1 MFSRRI
7 NEELELRPVDE
18 RYAEELTA
26 LVRRDIAH
34 LKPWMPWATERYSVE
49 DAREFIRRQIRQ
61 YAEDQGFATLIFFR
75 GRVAGSIGYNLIDW
89 SNRKADIGY
98 WLGAEFMGR
107 GIMTRACRAIV
118 SRLLEESGYRVAA
131 VAGAEEALEVFAA
144 EDVAVTLTDIRMAGT
159 DGLALLDRIKDIDP
173 EALVVVMTA
182 YSSVDSAV
190 AALRKGAYD
199 YITKP
204 FVNEDLLQS
213 VKNALRQR
221 ELFRENRLLRRE
233 LDRRYSF
240 SEIIGT
246 SEALQQV
253 FRLVEKVAAT
263 NTNILV
269 YGESGTGKELFARAI
284 HHNSPRAGRPFVAI
298 NCGALPETLLES
310 ELFGHT
316 KGAFTGA
323 TQSRPGLFRS
333 AEGGTVFL
341 DEIGEIS
348 QALQVRLLRAV
359 QEHEVTPVGS
369 SAPVPFDARVI
380 AATNRD
386 LEREVSEGRFRE
398 DLFYRLNV
406 IEIHLPPLR
415 ERREDIPL
423 LARHFVKRT
432 AREQGQD
439 EKSVEPSA
447 MTALINYNWPGNV
460 RELQNAVERAFTLS
474 GERVDLDSLPPRV
487 RDAAGG
493 ALPVRDP
500 DGLRPTLAEVE
511 RRHILET
518 LAAVNQDKVRA
529 ANILGIDLS
538 TLYRKLK
545 RYDAV

>member
-1 MFSRRI
+1 MNTSPLI
-7 NEELELRPVDE
+7 L
-18 RYAEELTA
+18 
-26 LVRRDIAH
+26 I
-34 LKPWMPWATERYSVE
+34 
-49 DAREFIRRQIRQ
+49 
-61 YAEDQGFATLIFFR
+61 AEDEDL
-75 GRVAGSIGYNLIDW
+75 
-89 SNRKADIGY
+89 
-98 WLGAEFMGR
+98 M
-107 GIMTRACRAIV
+107 RAILT
-118 SRLLEESGYRVAA
+118 RLLEDAGYRVVA
-131 VAGAEEALEVFAA
+131 VANAEEALERFAA
-144 EDVAVTLTDIRMAGT
+144 EDIAVTLTDIRMTGM
-159 DGLALLDRIKDIDP
+159 DGLALLDHLKSIDA
-173 EALVVVMTA
+173 EALVIVMTA

-221 ELFRENRLLRRE
+221 ELFRENRALRRE

-246 SEALQQV
+246 SEALQAV
-253 FRLVEKVAAT
+253 FRLVEKVAGT
-263 NTNILV
+263 NTNILIQ
-269 YGESGTGKELFARAI
+269 GESGTGKELIARAI
-284 HHNSPRAGRPFVAI
+284 HHNSPRSTRPFVAV
-298 NCGALPETLLES
+298 NCGAIPETLLES

-323 TQSRPGLFRS
+323 VANKLGLFRT

-348 QALQVRLLRAV
+348 SAMQVRLLRAV

-369 SAPVPFDARVI
+369 SNAVSFDARI
-380 AATNRD
+380 ICATNRD
-386 LEREVSEGRFRE
+386 LEKEVSEGRFRE

-406 IEIHLPPLR
+406 IEIYLPPLR

-423 LARHFVKRT
+423 LARSFITRT
-432 AREQGQD
+432 AHEQQRV
-439 EKSVEPSA
+439 EKAVAPEAMSA
-447 MTALINYNWPGNV
+447 FINYSWPGNV
-460 RELQNAVERAFTLS
+460 RELQNAIERAFTLS
-474 GERVDLDSLPPRV
+474 NDEIDLDSLPPRV

-493 ALPVRDP
+493 HTTTRDP
-500 DGLRPTLAEVE
+500 DGLRPTLEEVE
-511 RRHILET
+511 RRHIFET
-518 LAAVNQDKVRA
+518 LASVNQDKARA

>member
-1 MFSRRI
+1 MSTQPLI
-7 NEELELRPVDE
+7 
-18 RYAEELTA
+18 
-26 LVRRDIAH
+26 LV
-34 LKPWMPWATERYSVE
+34 
-49 DAREFIRRQIRQ
+49 
-61 YAEDQGFATLIFFR
+61 AEDEDL
-75 GRVAGSIGYNLIDW
+75 
-89 SNRKADIGY
+89 
-98 WLGAEFMGR
+98 M
-107 GIMTRACRAIV
+107 RAIV
-118 SRLLEESGYRVAA
+118 TRLLEDSGYRVAGA
-131 VAGAEEALEVFAA
+131 ASAEEALEVFAA
-144 EDVAVTLTDIRMAGT
+144 EDVAVTLTDIRMSGM
-159 DGLALLDRIKDIDP
+159 DGLALLDRVKDIDP

-182 YSSVDSAV
+182 FSSVDSAV

-221 ELFRENRLLRRE
+221 ELFRENRALRRE

-246 SEALQQV
+246 SESLQRV

-269 YGESGTGKELFARAI
+269 YGESGTGKELVARAI
-284 HHNSPRAGRPFVAI
+284 HHNSPRADRPFVAI

-323 TQSRPGLFRS
+323 VNARPGLFRS

-359 QEHEVTPVGS
+359 QEHEVTPLGS
-369 SAPVPFDARVI
+369 SAPARFDARI
-380 AATNRD
+380 ICATNRD
-386 LEREVSEGRFRE
+386 LEREVTEGRFRE

-406 IEIHLPPLR
+406 IEVHLPPLR

-439 EKSVEPSA
+439 EKPIEPAA

-460 RELQNAVERAFTLS
+460 R
-474 GERVDLDSLPPRV
+474 
-487 RDAAGG
+487 
-493 ALPVRDP
+493 
-500 DGLRPTLAEVE
+500 
-511 RRHILET
+511 
-518 LAAVNQDKVRA
+518 
-529 ANILGIDLS
+529 
-538 TLYRKLK
+538 
-545 RYDAV
+545 

>member
-1 MFSRRI
+1 MNTPPLI
-7 NEELELRPVDE
+7 
-18 RYAEELTA
+18 
-26 LVRRDIAH
+26 LV
-34 LKPWMPWATERYSVE
+34 
-49 DAREFIRRQIRQ
+49 
-61 YAEDQGFATLIFFR
+61 AEDEDL
-75 GRVAGSIGYNLIDW
+75 
-89 SNRKADIGY
+89 
-98 WLGAEFMGR
+98 M
-107 GIMTRACRAIV
+107 RAIV
-118 SRLLEESGYRVAA
+118 QRLLTEAGYRVAA
-131 VAGAEEALEVFAA
+131 VSSAESALDIFAA
-144 EDVAVTLTDIRMAGT
+144 EDVSVTLTDIRMAGM
-159 DGLALLDRIKDIDP
+159 DGLALLDRIKDIDA

-221 ELFRENRLLRRE
+221 ELFRENRALRRE

-246 SEALQQV
+246 SEALQSV
-253 FRLVEKVAAT
+253 FRRVEKVAAT
-263 NTNILV
+263 TTNILIQ
-269 YGESGTGKELFARAI
+269 GESGTGKELIARAI
-284 HHNSPRAGRPFVAI
+284 HHNSPRADRPFVAV

-323 TQSRPGLFRS
+323 TANKTGLLRA

-348 QALQVRLLRAV
+348 PAMQVRLLRAV
-359 QEHEVTPVGS
+359 QEHEVTPVGAT
-369 SAPVPFDARVI
+369 APVRFDARIVC
-380 AATNRD
+380 ATNRD
-386 LEREVSEGRFRE
+386 LEKEVSEGRFRE

-432 AREQGQD
+432 AREQGQP
-439 EKSVEPSA
+439 EKAIETAA
-447 MTALINYNWPGNV
+447 MSALINYNWPGNV

-474 GERVDLDSLPPRV
+474 GEAIDLDSLPPRV
-487 RDAAGG
+487 RDAAAPAGT
-493 ALPVRDP
+493 AAVRDP
-500 DGLRPTLAEVE
+500 DGLRPTLAEIE
-511 RRHILET
+511 RRYIFET
-518 LAAVNQDKVRA
+518 LAYANQDKARA

-545 RYDAV
+545 RYDDA

>member
-1 MFSRRI
+1 MNVPPLI
-7 NEELELRPVDE
+7 
-18 RYAEELTA
+18 
-26 LVRRDIAH
+26 LV
-34 LKPWMPWATERYSVE
+34 
-49 DAREFIRRQIRQ
+49 
-61 YAEDQGFATLIFFR
+61 AEDEDL
-75 GRVAGSIGYNLIDW
+75 
-89 SNRKADIGY
+89 
-98 WLGAEFMGR
+98 M
-107 GIMTRACRAIV
+107 RAII
-118 SRLLEESGYRVAA
+118 SRLLEEAGYRVAA
-131 VAGAEEALEVFAA
+131 ASSAEEALEAFAA
-144 EDVAVTLTDIRMAGT
+144 EDVAVTLTDIRMAGM
-159 DGLALLDRIKDIDP
+159 DGLALLDHVKDIDP

-204 FVNEDLLQS
+204 FVNEDLLHS

-221 ELFRENRLLRRE
+221 ELFRENRALRRE
-233 LDRRYSF
+233 LDQRYSF

-246 SEALQQV
+246 SESLQQV

-269 YGESGTGKELFARAI
+269 YGESGTGKELIARAI
-284 HHNSPRAGRPFVAI
+284 HHNSPRSSRPFVAI

-323 TQSRPGLFRS
+323 TAARAGLFRS
-333 AEGGTVFL
+333 AEGGTIFL

-369 SAPVPFDARVI
+369 SAPARFDARVVC
-380 AATNRD
+380 ATNRD

-432 AREQGQD
+432 AREQAQD
-439 EKSVEPSA
+439 EKPVEPEA

-460 RELQNAVERAFTLS
+460 RELQNAIERAFTLS
-474 GERVDLDSLPPRV
+474 GAALGLDSLPPRV
-487 RDAAGG
+487 RDAAGQ
-493 ALPVRDP
+493 APAVRDP

-511 RRHILET
+511 RRYILDT
-518 LAAVNQDKVRA
+518 LASVNQDKARA

>member
-1 MFSRRI
+1 MNSSPLI
-7 NEELELRPVDE
+7 
-18 RYAEELTA
+18 
-26 LVRRDIAH
+26 LV
-34 LKPWMPWATERYSVE
+34 
-49 DAREFIRRQIRQ
+49 
-61 YAEDQGFATLIFFR
+61 AEDEDL
-75 GRVAGSIGYNLIDW
+75 
-89 SNRKADIGY
+89 
-98 WLGAEFMGR
+98 M
-107 GIMTRACRAIV
+107 RAIV

-131 VAGAEEALEVFAA
+131 VASAEEALEAFAA
-144 EDVAVTLTDIRMAGT
+144 EDVAVTLTDIRMAGM
-159 DGLALLDRIKDIDP
+159 DGLALLDRVKDIDP

-221 ELFRENRLLRRE
+221 ELFRENRALRRE

-246 SEALQQV
+246 SEALQRV

-269 YGESGTGKELFARAI
+269 YGESGTGKELVARAI
-284 HHNSPRAGRPFVAI
+284 HHNSPRADRPFVAI

-323 TQSRPGLFRS
+323 TQARPGLFRS
-333 AEGGTVFL
+333 AEGGTIFL

-359 QEHEVTPVGS
+359 QEHEVTPLGA
-369 SAPVPFDARVI
+369 SAPARFDARI
-380 AATNRD
+380 ICATNRD

-406 IEIHLPPLR
+406 IEVHLPPLR

-432 AREQGQD
+432 AREQEQP
-439 EKSVEPSA
+439 EKPVEPA
-447 MTALINYNWPGNV
+447 ALTALINYNWPGNV
-460 RELQNAVERAFTLS
+460 RELQNAIERAFTLS
-474 GERVDLDSLPPRV
+474 GETIDADSLPPRV
-487 RDAAGG
+487 RPSAG
-493 ALPVRDP
+493 AHPAVLDP
-500 DGLRPTLAEVE
+500 DGLRPTLDEVE
-511 RRHILET
+511 RRYILDT
-518 LAAVNQDKVRA
+518 LASVNQDKARA